1 MSLVFRRLSDE
12 KNLPPDGK
20 RQRFH
25 SPHPEPAVVDHR
37 APLSGERRYSMSPLL
52 HTHCLPDVVRCV
64 PPFREI
70 SILEPREITLPEAK
84 DKVILI

>member
-1 MSLVFRRLSDE
+1 MRETLAYLAINSNLFRVPLSD
-12 KNLPPDGK
+12 
-20 RQRFH
+20 
-25 SPHPEPAVVDHR
+25 
-37 APLSGERRYSMSPLL
+37 ERRYSMSPLF
-52 HTHCLPDVVRCV
+52 HTHYVPDIVRCV